1 MQDPNKIDDTV
12 LDLIGGGVLAVALF
26 VLGGLTVALGNMIQ
40 GIGMG
45 KNVAFTI
52 ATAVTLATAW
62 LLFEY
67 LDAQV

>member
-1 MQDPNKIDDTV
+1 MQDPNKIDTWV
-12 LDLIGGGVLAVALF
+12 LDLIGGIVLTIALF
-26 VLGGLTVALGNMIQ
+26 VLGALTVALGNAIQ

-45 KNVAFTI
+45 KNVSFTL

-62 LLFEY
+62 LLFDY